1 MKNKNRNFMNNLLKV
16 LASAIGIFV
25 MMIIPVACDN
35 EEDPDSA
42 PDFTI
47 TGKIFVNFYFYEA
60 EDVHEA
66 GTEILE
72 FKADG
77 TVVKYSLFCFLAGDY
92 LQMLDRQDTG
102 RYSSVESAVMFAW
115 KDTVETAAIIADGN
129 KPMLRLEEEGDFK
142 LSDLSA
148 EGNIKQFTR
157 IHTHDILDPLVKPG
171 DSLLTVI
178 SGVRY
183 FACSNRHSFIMNID
197 SVSGS
202 HVNKDQ
208 KVCFRITGIPGD
220 FVMSEASGSVYLMRF
235 GTMGYAPVDKEL
247 ADSNPDNV
255 VAVLICDGSTADYT
269 LASPSLA
276 KDFPGGK
283 DIHTRFAKLKP
294 MLY

>member
-42 PDFTI
+42 LDFTI
-47 TGKIFVNFYFYEA
+47 TGKVFVNSYFYEA

-66 GTEILE
+66 GTEMLE

-157 IHTHDILDPLVKPG
+157 VHTHDMLDPLVKPG
-171 DSLLTVI
+171 DSLLTMT
-178 SGVRY
+178 SGSRY
-183 FACSNRHSFIMNID
+183 FACSDKRSFVLIVD
-197 SVSGS
+197 SVSGR
-202 HVNKDQ
+202 HADGNQ
-208 KVCFRITGIPGD
+208 IIEFRISGIPGD
-220 FVMSEASGSVYLMRF
+220 FVMSEASGSIYLMRF
-235 GTMGYAPVDKEL
+235 GTMGYAPVDKEM

-255 VAVLICDGSTADYT
+255 VAILVCDGSAPNYT
-269 LASPSLA
+269 LASPSVV
-276 KDFPGGK
+276 KNFQGGK
-283 DIHTRFAKLKP
+283 DTHTRFAKLKP
-294 MLY
+294 LLY